1 MSPNP
6 DLEPRMMEKAQPEK
20 LSNGRKAVIAVVAAA
35 FIASATTAMLAFTA
49 SHRARE
55 ADAKAL
61 AADTADLR
69 GELALWQA
77 RVRETMAAAEQDRQ
91 PYVDRLVGQ
100 TQGLS
105 LWKPRTPCGQAA
117 RDGLVRAMEDHARGL
132 LLGEAV
138 SVDAGESR
146 ALDAALRECDA
157 ARGRDVEG

>member
-1 MSPNP
+1 
-6 DLEPRMMEKAQPEK
+6 MEKEAKREK

-55 ADAKAL
+55 RDAKAL

-69 GELALWQA
+69 GELATWQT
-77 RVRETMAAAEQDRQ
+77 RVREATNADPSDRQ

-105 LWKPRTPCGQAA
+105 LWKPRTPCGQTA
-117 RDGLVRAMEDHARGL
+117 RDSLVRAMEDHAGALLRG
-132 LLGEAV
+132 ESAP
-138 SVDAGESR
+138 VDAGESN
-146 ALDAALRECDA
+146 ALDTALRECEA
-157 ARGRDVEG
+157 ARGRDVDG